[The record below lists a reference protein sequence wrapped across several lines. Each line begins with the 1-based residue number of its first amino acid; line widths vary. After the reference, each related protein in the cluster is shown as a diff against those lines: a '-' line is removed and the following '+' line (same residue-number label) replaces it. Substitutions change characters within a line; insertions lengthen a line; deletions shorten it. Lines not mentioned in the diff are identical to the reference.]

1 MSFSKESSRLFG
13 FVAGIKFPK
22 MIQKVINEN
31 YVKHFNIDMS
41 EFKSP
46 CEYESL
52 NALFIRTLQIPRK
65 LEEGFISPSDGKIL
79 ECGSTFLANE

>member
-31 YVKHFNIDMS
+31 YVKYFNIDMS

-46 CEYESL
+46 CEYEFKCSFYK
-52 NALFIRTLQIPRK
+52 NF
-65 LEEGFISPSDGKIL
+65 
-79 ECGSTFLANE
+79 ANSKA

>member
-31 YVKHFNIDMS
+31 YVKYFNINMS
-41 EFKSP
+41 EFKAP
-46 CEYESL
+46 CEYEFKCSFYK
-52 NALFIRTLQIPRK
+52 NFTNSEK
-65 LEEGFISPSDGKIL
+65 LKKVLSVK
-79 ECGSTFLANE
+79 

>member
-31 YVKHFNIDMS
+31 YVKYFNINMS
-41 EFKSP
+41 EFKAP

-52 NALFIRTLQIPRK
+52 NALLQELCK
-65 LEEGFISPSDGKIL
+65 SQENLKKVLSVQVMVKF
-79 ECGSTFLANE
+79 